1 MDAASDSYLMDGL
14 TGFLDRVECIGEV
27 ERLAEEARAAGTSFC
42 VIWIG
47 IDRFRQINS
56 SFGHRAGDNVL
67 AKLAHRMKGLAGPG
81 DRFGRLGGDEFVL
94 VLPGRE
100 LAAAEMTAE
109 GIQEAVKVPMEIGQ
123 VRFRPSCSMGVAQ
136 LNAVEPPLN
145 VLERADRAMLAAK
158 RLGGGQYVISGDEL
172 VPGRFGNPLARE
184 ELAVEELIHEA
195 LETGGLSLRY
205 QPILGPGG
213 QIEAVE
219 ALMRC
224 RVQDQNLPPA
234 TFIPVAEKTGLIVR
248 LGEWSLMTAARL
260 VQQLHSRGMAIKV
273 AVNIS
278 RAQLTAPKF
287 CQALHAVLACT
298 DVPPSLLEL
307 ELTESLFMDMSDNV
321 RRNLAAALEAGLP
334 LAIDD
339 FGTGYSCLAY
349 LKDLPA
355 RKIKLDR
362 AFVLGLPEDR
372 KSFAIVRTM
381 TQLARDLG
389 MTVVAEGVETVAQY
403 ESLREAGVD
412 VVQGFLFSHPLTEG
426 ELDRWLIER
435 AGP

>member
-1 MDAASDSYLMDGL
+1 MDGL

-27 ERLAEEARAAGTSFC
+27 ERLAGEARAAGASLC

-67 AKLAHRMKGLAGPG
+67 AKLAHRMKSSAAEG
-81 DRFGRLGGDEFVL
+81 DLYGRLGGDEFVVL
-94 VLPGRE
+94 LPGSD
-100 LAAAEMTAE
+100 LAAAEMEAE
-109 GIQEAVKVPMEIGQ
+109 RIQQVLKAPMEIGQ
-123 VRFRPSCSMGVAQ
+123 VRFRPSGSMGIAQ

-158 RLGGGQYVISGDEL
+158 RLGGGQYVVSGEEL

-195 LETGGLSLRY
+195 LEAGGLSLHY
-205 QPILGPGG
+205 QPILGVGG
-213 QIEAVE
+213 ELDGVE

-224 RVQDQNLPPA
+224 RVRDQDLTPA

-248 LGEWSLMTAARL
+248 LGEWSLITAARM
-260 VQQLHSRGMAIKV
+260 VQQLHARGNPVKV

-298 DVPPSLLEL
+298 DAPASLLEL

-321 RRNLAAALEAGLP
+321 RRNLGEALEAGLP

-355 RKIKLDR
+355 KKIKLDR
-362 AFVLGLPEDR
+362 AFVVGLPEDR
-372 KSFAIVRTM
+372 KSFAIVRTVA
-381 TQLARDLG
+381 QLARDLG

-403 ESLREAGVD
+403 ESLCEAGVMA
-412 VVQGFLFSHPLTEG
+412 VQGFLFSRPLAEDR
-426 ELDRWLIER
+426 LDLWLQQR
-435 AGP
+435 GGQ